1 MRRSTPDSANP
12 QGSQQRMVR
21 RIPVDFRAVAE
32 EAGMTRGK
40 LCCSTWAGWCVQNTT
55 QNPAWPDMATIT
67 PPEMLP
73 GEVRLA
79 VVDGHWCFY
88 APNDGSQRLAP

>member
-1 MRRSTPDSANP
+1 
-12 QGSQQRMVR
+12 MVR

-32 EAGMTRGK
+32 ESGMTRGK
-40 LCCSTWAGWCVQNTT
+40 LCHSPIFGWCVQNTHGD
-55 QNPAWPDMATIT
+55 NVPDVATIT
-67 PPEMLP
+67 APELAP

-88 APNDGSQRLAP
+88 APNDRISDSRANNNGL